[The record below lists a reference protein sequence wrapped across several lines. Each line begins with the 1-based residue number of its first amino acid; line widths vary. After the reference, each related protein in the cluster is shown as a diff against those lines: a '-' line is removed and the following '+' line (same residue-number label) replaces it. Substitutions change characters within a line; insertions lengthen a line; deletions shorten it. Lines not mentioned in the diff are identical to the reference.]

1 MMMKCI
7 FCFSAVA
14 GIIFV
19 VASIPSILY
28 TVAVAFVSRIRLKLV
43 DELRKQQNELANMS
57 IWNTQLLAKSAA
69 EDLICYC
76 SQLSENMA
84 F

>member
-1 MMMKCI
+1 MMECI
-7 FCFSAVA
+7 FCFYAVA

-43 DELRKQQNELANMS
+43 DELRK
-57 IWNTQLLAKSAA
+57 
-69 EDLICYC
+69 
-76 SQLSENMA
+76 
-84 F
+84 